1 MGEGI
6 ITKWFKLQNVKEKV
20 KEDKKDKNLL
30 IGRGIS
36 QNDDGYKA
44 AKEAAQQALE
54 KLGGQKP
61 VISIVFYVGDYDAEK
76 INKGLTEV
84 FSDTEF
90 IGGSADALA
99 FDDKLLNKGITV
111 TSLFSEFLEVGV
123 GSQESISKNPY
134 EQTKKALENA
144 LSKIKIDQ
152 YTGPY
157 MQALR
162 MKESNV
168 KNLLK
173 MPSYFGFVFARGF
186 KPDRLGNENL
196 ILQAIS
202 DEIGLNIPLFGG
214 SFGVPLE
221 KLFKGEKYET
231 YSFHSG
237 KVMTDGVTIT
247 LFVTSL
253 AYQQTVEHCCMPTQ
267 HVGYISKVEKDGYV
281 VSEISNKTAIQWYC
295 EKLKISKEEFLAKQG
310 AYTQMYPLGIPDEY
324 GSFMIRAGAVP
335 FEGEKLLFQLPFI
348 EGNPVFLM
356 DASVKNILDAPR
368 CIQQDYSYLK
378 DKNLEPAIT
387 FAALCASRRLT
398 LKEKT
403 SQELQ
408 DLTQRIKGPLVG
420 FYSFTEIGSKPGR
433 PTKVQHLTTST
444 FTIYQQLLA
453 KIK

>member
-1 MGEGI
+1 MSGGVLS
-6 ITKWFKLQNVKEKV
+6 KWFNLQKV
-20 KEDKKDKNLL
+20 KEDSGSNNLL
-30 IGRGIS
+30 VGRGMS
-36 QNDDGYKA
+36 QKDDSYMA
-44 AKEAAQQALE
+44 AKEAAE
-54 KLGGQKP
+54 KSLQELNGKKP
-61 VISIVFYVGDYDAEK
+61 VISMAFYVGDYDAQQL
-76 INKGLTEV
+76 NKALTEV
-84 FSDTEF
+84 FNDTEF

-99 FDDKLLNKGITV
+99 FDDKLLNKGIIV
-111 TSLFSEFLEVGV
+111 TSLFSEFLEVGI
-123 GSQESISKNPY
+123 GSQENISKDPY
-134 EQTKKALENA
+134 SQTKKALDNA

-196 ILQAIS
+196 IIQAIS
-202 DEIGLNIPLFGG
+202 DEIGLNTPLFGG

-221 KLFKGEKYET
+221 KLFAGEKFET
-231 YSFHSG
+231 YSFHNG
-237 KVMTDGVTIT
+237 QVMSDGLIIV
-247 LFVTSL
+247 LFISSL
-253 AYQQTVEHCCMPTQ
+253 AYQQTVEHCCLPT
-267 HVGYISKVEKDGYV
+267 HNVGYISKTEKDGYV
-281 VSEISNKTAIQWYC
+281 VAEISNKTPIQWYC
-295 EKLKISKEEFLAKQG
+295 EKLNISKQEFVGKPGL
-310 AYTQMYPLGIPDEY
+310 YTQMYPLGIPDEY
-324 GSFMIRAGAVP
+324 GTYMIRAGGVP
-335 FEGEKLLFQLPFI
+335 FEGEKLMFQLPFI

-356 DASVKNILDAPR
+356 DASVKNILEAPK

-378 DKNLEPAIT
+378 DMDLEPAIT

-403 SQELQ
+403 NLELK
-408 DLTQRIKGPLVG
+408 DLSKRIKGPLVG